1 MATFHLS
8 GATTVADLCEQFN
21 TAFGSQLKIYNAN
34 KVADPSAMLS
44 EVGLTADAE
53 FTCYANLTVGSFI
66 LRMKEEYGLKVKVYT
81 CDEWVAC
88 LDGLTLESSGKVK
101 KKAVKADMESM
112 IAYQRTE
119 TSQPSSSNNT
129 VAEKKCNDG
138 ALNGLFSVSPNKK
151 IRFSMGNLQFNAK
164 KYEFRFADHQ
174 WDIIGEGNEKI
185 SPNYDGWIDMFGYGT
200 SGYMGC
206 QPYETSENGEAYPN
220 QHIADTKNDWGV
232 YNPIVNGGNKAG
244 LWRTLTGDEWTFLMN
259 KRLNYAKLRTEACVN
274 GVNGVIFLP
283 DNFYEN
289 RVPLSLVCTRLTEE
303 DKDKG
308 YDYKSNILNLDQ
320 WSILEKAG
328 AVFLPSAG
336 ERRGGKVN
344 LFSVYWSYWSSS
356 KGWTQYDDN
365 RALNATIFSN
375 CYHKAQEAIA
385 VRLVQDIK

>member
-1 MATFHLS
+1 M
-8 GATTVADLCEQFN
+8 
-21 TAFGSQLKIYNAN
+21 
-34 KVADPSAMLS
+34 
-44 EVGLTADAE
+44 
-53 FTCYANLTVGSFI
+53 
-66 LRMKEEYGLKVKVYT
+66 
-81 CDEWVAC
+81 
-88 LDGLTLESSGKVK
+88 
-101 KKAVKADMESM
+101 
-112 IAYQRTE
+112 
-119 TSQPSSSNNT
+119 
-129 VAEKKCNDG
+129 
-138 ALNGLFSVSPNKK
+138 
-151 IRFSMGNLQFNAK
+151 
-164 KYEFRFADHQ
+164 
-174 WDIIGEGNEKI
+174 
-185 SPNYDGWIDMFGYGT
+185 
-200 SGYMGC
+200 
-206 QPYETSENGEAYPN
+206 
-220 QHIADTKNDWGV
+220 

>member
-1 MATFHLS
+1 MATLHLTP
-8 GATTVADLCEQFN
+8 ATTVAELRKQFN
-21 TAFGSQLKIYNAN
+21 DAFGAQV
-34 KVADPSAMLS
+34 KVYSGRSIADFATSLS
-44 EVGLTADAE
+44 DLGLNQTIDFE
-53 FTCYANLTVGSFI
+53 CRANLTVSSFI
-66 LRMKEEYGLKVKVYT
+66 ERMQEECGLKVKVYT
-81 CDEWVAC
+81 CDEWVAV
-88 LDGLTLESSGKVK
+88 LDGLTLESAGKVK
-101 KKAVKADMESM
+101 KNAVKADMESM

-119 TSQPSSSNNT
+119 TSQPSSSNNN

-174 WDIIGEGNEKI
+174 WDIIGRDNEKV
-185 SPNYDGWIDMFGYGT
+185 SPNYDGWIDLFGYGT

-206 QPYETSENGEAYPN
+206 QPCETSENGEAYPN

-244 LWRTLTGDEWTFLMN
+244 LWRTLTSDEWAFLMN

-274 GVNGVIFLP
+274 GVYGVIFLP

-303 DKDKG
+303 DNGKG
-308 YDYKSNILNLDQ
+308 YHYKSNILNLDQ

-336 ERRGGKVN
+336 QRRGGKVY
-344 LFSVYWSYWSSS
+344 FSPVSWSYWSSS
-356 KGWTQYDDN
+356 MGRLDNEN
-365 RALNATIFSN
+365 RALSANIFIN
-375 CYHKAQEAIA
+375 GYYRPQEARA